1 MTSLFTAP
9 TGGRTPDPS
18 LAHRRADATVT
29 LRGPDG
35 APLADQDVVVR
46 QTRHAFLFGCIGFDL
61 VDLAGG
67 TSQDPA
73 YDGRLADAWF
83 DVFNQT
89 TLPFYWGTFEPERGA
104 PQTDRLLR
112 AARWF
117 ADRGVV
123 VKGHPLVWHTVQ
135 PDWLLGLPDAEVER
149 LQRERVRRD
158 VAAFRGVVDTWDA
171 INEVVIMPVF
181 TAQENAITPLAR
193 QKGRVE
199 MIRMAFEEARAENPG
214 ATLLLNDFDLSTAYE
229 CLVEA
234 VLGAGIRID
243 RLGLQ
248 SHMHQGYLG
257 EERTLEILDRF
268 SRYGIPIHFT
278 ETTLLSGD
286 LMPGHI
292 EDLNDWQVE
301 SWPSTPEGR
310 SGRPTRSSGT
320 TAPCCPTR
328 PSRRRRTGGCPT
340 VACGSTRPAACCGPT
355 GRPSLPT
362 TGCAAWSRTSGGWRR
377 PPCAPTPRAGC
388 GSAGSSVT
396 TRSSASTAAVRGR
409 SRWTPRGPSRWRGS
423 SRTPRDAA
431 AGAPD
436 VRRPRAGRWR

>member
-29 LRGPDG
+29 LTGPDG
-35 APLADQDVVVR
+35 APLADRDVVVR
-46 QTRHAFLFGCIGFDL
+46 QTRHAFWFGCIGFDL
-61 VDLAGG
+61 MDLANG
-67 TSQDPA
+67 TSADPE
-73 YDGRLADAWF
+73 YDQRLADAWF
-83 DVFNQT
+83 GVFNQA

-104 PQTDRLLR
+104 PRTEPMLA

-117 ADRGVV
+117 AERGAV

-135 PDWLLGLPDAEVER
+135 PDWLLGLPGAEVER

-214 ATLLLNDFDLSTAYE
+214 ATLLLNDFDMSTAYE
-229 CLVEA
+229 CLIEA
-234 VLGAGIRID
+234 VLEAGIRID

-248 SHMHQGYLG
+248 SHMHQGYWG
-257 EERTLEILDRF
+257 EEKTLEVLDRF

-286 LMPGHI
+286 LMPAHI
-292 EDLNDWQVE
+292 EDLNDWQVA
-301 SWPSTPEGR
+301 SWPSTPAGEERQADEVERHYRTLLSHPSVEAMTYWGLSDRGMWLNAPGGLLRADGSAKPAYDRLRDLVAGEWWLEPTTLRTDAEGR
-310 SGRPTRSSGT
+310 VRFTGFLGDYTIEHPGGGASALTLT
-320 TAPCCPTR
+320 TPGA
-328 PSRRRRTGGCPT
+328 
-340 VACGSTRPAACCGPT
+340 
-355 GRPSLPT
+355 T
-362 TGCAAWSRTSGGWRR
+362 TLSATL
-377 PPCAPTPRAGC
+377 TP
-388 GSAGSSVT
+388 
-396 TRSSASTAAVRGR
+396 
-409 SRWTPRGPSRWRGS
+409 
-423 SRTPRDAA
+423 
-431 AGAPD
+431 
-436 VRRPRAGRWR
+436 